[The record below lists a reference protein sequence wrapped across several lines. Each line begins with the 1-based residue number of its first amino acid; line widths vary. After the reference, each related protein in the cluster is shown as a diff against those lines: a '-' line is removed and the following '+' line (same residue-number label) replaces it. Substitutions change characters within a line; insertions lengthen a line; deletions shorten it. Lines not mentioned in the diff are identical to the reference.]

1 MSTGD
6 EVKLLQLSE
15 KEKFNGR
22 DWMAF
27 RFRIEQFMQLAECWD
42 IVFHTND
49 AGVRVCSARP
59 ATAADR
65 PAWDKATRRAKAII
79 TTNLGP
85 AVIIHVMTTVTALDT
100 WNALVSVYEST
111 TGGDR
116 AATLRKWH
124 RLEWES
130 DNNMNSYIERAKTLI
145 RQVKVSGETLTP
157 LSGGVRFNCVNNY
170 VMGRGG
176 Y

>member
-1 MSTGD
+1 MSTGG
-6 EVKLLQLSE
+6 EPKLLQLSE

-22 DWMAF
+22 DWMGF

-49 AGVRVCSARP
+49 AGVRVGTARP
-59 ATAADR
+59 A
-65 PAWDKATRRAKAII
+65 I

-85 AVIIHVMTTVTALDT
+85 VVIIHVLTTVTALDT

-116 AATLRKWH
+116 ATALRKWH

-130 DNNMNSYIERAKTLI
+130 DDNMNSYIEQAKILI
-145 RQVKVSGETLTP
+145 RQVKVSGETFNSP
-157 LSGGVRFNCVNNY
+157 FPDFAHRRPPPGGVRFNCVNNY
-170 VMGRGG
+170 VIGRGR